1 MISNSDK
8 QSILNGAYGVSRKG
22 YKCKFVGLMNGTH
35 SYVYMFVYFNTKGL
49 IFNTEHLNE
58 DFKYHTE
65 FESPEDVVG
74 LWEDKPEPFNLEKAL
89 NGEPLIDL
97 HNNEKC
103 WLYKSHKNG
112 NLIIEYENTDSH
124 LENIP
129 RLQYLDK
136 NLDLSKYYSMW
147 KDNEPRTNTVT
158 LTLPC
163 PLREPRDE
171 MWFLTFDDYM
181 KSAYGKN
188 IPLDNFKRKH
198 YFGSEADA
206 QAWIDALKNSRR

>member
-1 MISNSDK
+1 MITEQEK
-8 QSILNGAYGVSRKG
+8 QEILNGAYGITRNG
-22 YKCKFVGLMNGTH
+22 FKCKYIGTNTLQR
-35 SYVYMFVYFNTKGL
+35 YVFAFFNDKDEILHVIDMLGK
-49 IFNTEHLNE
+49 FNR
-58 DFKYHTE
+58 FKHAEEGE
-65 FESPEDVVG
+65 FDVVG
-74 LWEDKPEPFNLEKAL
+74 LWKDKPEPFDLKRAL
-89 NGEPLIDL
+89 NGKPLIDL

-124 LENIP
+124 LENIEP
-129 RLQYLDK
+129 LEYLHND
-136 NLDLSKYYSMW
+136 LDLSKCFSMW
-147 KDNEPRTNTVT
+147 KDPQLKSNTIT